1 VASPGCYVRAVH
13 TRVTGLLIEDDRI
26 LLLNQDTDGPRTWS
40 LPGGKVEDGETLA
53 HALVREMREETGA
66 EVQVGRL
73 LYLCDHVAAHVVHI
87 TFEVVRVGGTL
98 GVVEAGK
105 ETRPIRGVEF
115 GKLSELAGLG
125 FSDTFVQLTRS
136 GFPGAGSYMGAKS
149 TIGL

>member
-1 VASPGCYVRAVH
+1 
-13 TRVTGLLIEDDRI
+13 VTGLLIEDDRI